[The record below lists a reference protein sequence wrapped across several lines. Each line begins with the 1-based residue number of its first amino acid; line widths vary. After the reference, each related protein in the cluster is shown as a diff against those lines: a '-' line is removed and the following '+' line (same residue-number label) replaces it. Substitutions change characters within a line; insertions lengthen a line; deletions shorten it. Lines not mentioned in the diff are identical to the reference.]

1 MDLIQAN
8 CIFKKTSI
16 GQIITQLINPALHIQ
31 SGLANLKSKTTG
43 ISQLAK
49 AQIKTTLVPFTKTFK
64 TSLEHIPV
72 KYTVVATTSPSSLK
86 VGNSKTAW
94 VDQ

>member
-49 AQIKTTLVPFTKTFK
+49 TQIKTTPFTKTFK
-64 TSLEHIPV
+64 TSLEHFPV
-72 KYTVVATTSPSSLK
+72 KYTVVATTSPSSHK